1 MNGEQPEKEPG
12 EFWVHLRLD
21 LLVLTPANKWED
33 PSGAK
38 GQGGQAAGLSARA
51 WLTCPGVVMSREQ
64 TQMEHGA
71 QSPQ

>member
-12 EFWVHLRLD
+12 EFWVQLRLD
-21 LLVLTPANKWED
+21 LLVLTLANKWED

-38 GQGGQAAGLSARA
+38 GQGGQAAGLSAHA

-71 QSPQ
+71 QSPR